1 MLIIVSQFFMQIYHY
16 SNDFFISNVSS
27 VCVCV
32 YESVNE
38 APFARPRA
46 HAQIIDHHTGQFPID
61 CLQQHL
67 KMCAFT
73 MTMNKGHLKPK

>member
-1 MLIIVSQFFMQIYHY
+1 MIFLYQTCQ
-16 SNDFFISNVSS
+16 

-73 MTMNKGHLKPK
+73 FRKTMNKGHLKPK